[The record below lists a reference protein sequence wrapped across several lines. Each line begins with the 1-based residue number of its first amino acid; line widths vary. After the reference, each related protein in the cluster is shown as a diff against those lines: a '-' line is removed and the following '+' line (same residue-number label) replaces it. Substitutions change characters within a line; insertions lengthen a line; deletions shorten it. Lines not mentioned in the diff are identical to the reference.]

1 MEKVDL
7 GAEETR
13 RLLKVVENLRSLA
26 DSVQEVCTLVA
37 YSLSEKEAESQRK
50 KKADFEITLEKVRG
64 VLAEKSRSG
73 HTAAVRAII
82 QKYGAN
88 RLSEISPEDYPAV
101 LAEAEGLL

>member
-37 YSLSEKEAESQRK
+37 YSLPEKGAEPQRK

>member
-1 MEKVDL
+1 MDKVKL
-7 GAEETR
+7 GVEEAR

-37 YSLSEKEAESQRK
+37 YSLPEKEAEPQRK
-50 KKADFEITLEKVRG
+50 KKADLEISLEKVRG

-88 RLSEISPEDYPAV
+88 RLSEISSEDYPAV